1 MGVQRLIILMIYVQ
15 MTKQKEVDMEVE
27 RQQSED
33 KKAEE
38 YEKKLQAEVARIQ
51 SEYQKQHA
59 KLTQEI
65 YEDVSK
71 TLKDENKRR

>member
-1 MGVQRLIILMIYVQ
+1 MQ

-51 SEYQKQHA
+51 SEYQIQHA
-59 KLTQEI
+59 TLTQEI

>member
-1 MGVQRLIILMIYVQ
+1 MQ
-15 MTKQKEVDMEVE
+15 MTKQKEVDMEIE
-27 RQQSED
+27 RQQSEEQ
-33 KKAEE
+33 KAEE

-51 SEYQKQHA
+51 SVYQKQHA
-59 KLTQEI
+59 TLTQEI

>member
-1 MGVQRLIILMIYVQ
+1 MQ

-51 SEYQKQHA
+51 SEYQKKHA